1 MTASDTSNE
10 HKRGALAPLTDAM
23 RDVRAAGDRLR
34 DAQKAA
40 WRAYLDEVDEAI
52 AGDLGT
58 PEETGGD
65 EGTDPV
71 QALLDAV
78 RGRIDDIRVQV
89 RLGMMEGEDVAH
101 EIGTVLS
108 DVVDRLRA
116 PLR

>member
-1 MTASDTSNE
+1 MTRSETSTE
-10 HKRGALAPLTDAM
+10 PERGALAPLTEAM

-34 DAQKAA
+34 EAQKAA

-52 AGDLGT
+52 SADLGVPEEAGDENG
-58 PEETGGD
+58 
-65 EGTDPV
+65 DPV
-71 QALLDAV
+71 HALLDAV
-78 RGRIDDIRVQV
+78 RGRIDDLRVQV

-101 EIGTVLS
+101 EIGTVLT